1 MIYKPAH
8 ILEFCPSLFSDGG
21 GVKTGGGW
29 LHGGNVSLRL
39 RCARGYNEVLKRR
52 SIEQLINPEIN
63 LICFHNKALLAG
75 PASKRYLSAFL
86 RDYARPNHLPGSSH
100 ESH

>member
-8 ILEFCPSLFSDGG
+8 TLEFCPSLFSSG
-21 GVKTGGGW
+21 GVKAG
-29 LHGGNVSLRL
+29 SMEERL
-39 RCARGYNEVLKRR
+39 SAAVLCEGYNEVFKRR

-63 LICFHNKALLAG
+63 LICFHNKALLAS

-86 RDYARPNHLPGSSH
+86 RDYTRPNHLPGSSH

>member
-1 MIYKPAH
+1 MS
-8 ILEFCPSLFSDGG
+8 EGEQ
-21 GVKTGGGW
+21 
-29 LHGGNVSLRL
+29 
-39 RCARGYNEVLKRR
+39 RGRECQGCLANAAALWEEYNKVFKRQ

-63 LICFHNKALLAG
+63 LICFHNKALLAD

-86 RDYARPNHLPGSSH
+86 KDYTRPNHLPGSSH